1 MTGKHFVVGLFAV
14 ALFSTAALEQA
25 NAKILSYNCSYALR
39 KYPDDFRLWI
49 DTQQSIVVIQ
59 HLIHGKPAPSTERY
73 PADIGPYSVSWQE
86 PGVAIK
92 IDWLFKNDTLWS
104 TSTNGKSTFHSPS
117 QWNCA
122 KGSTPFPASMR
133 ASAGSNAG
141 KKSRAAT
148 APAISMAQNNQ
159 TAPRYA
165 EPPRSNVRHPK
176 TVEDELEA
184 QGHDLPR
191 GIYTLDNEL
200 NFNVLD
206 SVYYDAANNQL
217 SLVGHFDPRF
227 QGPRIPYL
235 EHLAVLLESPKPEF
249 TLTWTPDS
257 KKRVDA
263 FLNRHLSKQEGESIS
278 EQWGRFFDRD
288 HNLTRAGRYML
299 PLLGISPIQG
309 NRAPGSLGVEVK
321 EANVPGVLQ
330 VTRVKAGSPG
340 EAAGLKVG
348 GLIQFL
354 QGEPQINPAEF
365 YRIVRQS
372 GAGSQVTISYV
383 GVVNGTIA
391 QRTVQATLTADANT
405 DVWLHASRYDVIKA
419 LYLANGDWHAAHAVD
434 VIGIWDRIVKSGQNK
449 RFGNTLVQLLI
460 DALGVRSTAD
470 ADRQAVQRHAMT
482 LASAEYDVMVK
493 MGQAFDSTFH
503 FAGNPVANAY
513 INAVRRTRNVG
524 DFSPATNEMDRL
536 LVGKIGALMD
546 PIFQR
551 RQGIQIP
558 PELVEDQ
565 FHVHP
570 EMQPEYLGIPG
581 NSQLARVMFAGD
593 YLCKRLM
600 NRPELKRTIPRYQT
614 GFEFEQTHPGFRHTT
629 GNYRLWISVDKMD
642 TPQSPDGKILAF
654 RNVKMRFN
662 IREQS
667 DSGKD
672 LPNKPG
678 SYEELLT
685 SLWDNF
691 ELEYPTLHELR
702 ETAKLAA
709 AAKWILSKNQSASLP
724 VAGRTHWQGPHK
736 VLGLVFIELTPDA
749 TRGMYKTHETIIAEG
764 GVALTP
770 FPQNNIHNL
779 NANPFPQDSSVVDLT
794 GLGSPGGKAS
804 LSPVLF
810 SHQEQDSLAS
820 RIFHEKIV
828 VPEPHPSAWVA
839 DFTNGRRTLNAVSL
853 ALNQL
858 KQSSPTDTEAS
869 IEQRRKLEQ
878 VRLVAIH
885 LAQVERALNLL
896 DEKNSEQV
904 REFQE
909 LQAEITE
916 QRKRFYEHIF
926 DFSLDN
932 MFETIH
938 ELNDGSDIAEAS
950 EYAKET
956 KENVDYLE
964 NIQDALKTGSAPEGL
979 LKAGVSTVKRFSE
992 RLSDIS
998 RAMGS
1003 TTAAASFDTVTAAKK
1018 FGDVFAMEGEIG
1030 ELEFITDYKVE
1041 KLSSAGESEAN
1052 VRSKLL
1058 PLQKKLTDQLNVLCN
1073 DPQLKGLTSH

>member
-1 MTGKHFVVGLFAV
+1 
-14 ALFSTAALEQA
+14 
-25 NAKILSYNCSYALR
+25 
-39 KYPDDFRLWI
+39 
-49 DTQQSIVVIQ
+49 
-59 HLIHGKPAPSTERY
+59 
-73 PADIGPYSVSWQE
+73 
-86 PGVAIK
+86 
-92 IDWLFKNDTLWS
+92 
-104 TSTNGKSTFHSPS
+104 
-117 QWNCA
+117 
-122 KGSTPFPASMR
+122 MR

-141 KKSRAAT
+141 KKDRAVT
-148 APAISMAQNNQ
+148 TPAISIAQNHQ
-159 TAPRYA
+159 AAPRHT
-165 EPPRSNVRHPK
+165 ELQRLNVRHSK
-176 TVEDELEA
+176 TVENELEA

-206 SVYYDAANNQL
+206 SIYYDAAKDQL

-278 EQWGRFFDRD
+278 EQWGRFFDRN
-288 HNLTRAGRYML
+288 HNLTRVGRYML
-299 PLLGISPIQG
+299 PVLGISPIQG
-309 NRAPGSLGVEVK
+309 NRAPGSLGIEVK
-321 EANVPGVLQ
+321 AVNVPGVLQ
-330 VTRVKAGSPG
+330 VTRVGAGSPG
-340 EAAGLKVG
+340 EAMGLKAG
-348 GLIQFL
+348 NLIQFF
-354 QGEPQINPAEF
+354 QGEPLITPDEF
-365 YRIVRQS
+365 YRMVRQS

-383 GVVNGTIA
+383 GVANGAIA
-391 QRTVQATLTADANT
+391 QRTVQTTLTADANK

-419 LYLANGDWHAAHAVD
+419 LYLAAGDWHAAHAVD
-434 VIGIWDRIVKSGQNK
+434 VIGIWDRVVKSGQNK

-482 LASAEYDVMVK
+482 LAAAEYDVMVK

-581 NSQLARVMFAGD
+581 NSQLARAMFAGD

-614 GFEFEQTHPGFRHTT
+614 GFEFEQTHPSFRHTT

-691 ELEYPTLHELR
+691 EIEYPTLHELR
-702 ETAKLAA
+702 EAAKLAA

-724 VAGRTHWQGPHK
+724 VAGRTHWQGPRK
-736 VLGLVFIELTPDA
+736 VPGLIFIELAPDA

-770 FPQNNIHNL
+770 FPQNNIHNP
-779 NANPFPQDSSVVDLT
+779 NTNPFPPDSSVVNLT
-794 GLGSPGGKAS
+794 GLGSAGGEAS

-839 DFTNGRRTLNAVSL
+839 EFTNGDRRLNAISM

-858 KQSSPTDTEAS
+858 KQSSPIDTEAS

-878 VRLVAIH
+878 ARLVAIH

-896 DEKNSEQV
+896 DEKNSERV
-904 REFQE
+904 REFQQ

-916 QRKRFYEHIF
+916 QRNRFYEHMF
-926 DFSLDN
+926 DFSIGN
-932 MFETIH
+932 MLEARY
-938 ELNDGSDIAEAS
+938 ELNDESDIAEAGDVAS
-950 EYAKET
+950 ET
-956 KENVDYLE
+956 KENIEYLE
-964 NIQDALKTGSAPEGL
+964 SIQRALKTGSAPVGL
-979 LKAGVSTVKRFSE
+979 LEAGASTVKRFSE

-998 RAMGS
+998 HEMGL
-1003 TTAAASFDTVTAAKK
+1003 TPAATYFDTVTEAKK
-1018 FGDVFAMEGEIG
+1018 FGDVLAMEGEVG
-1030 ELEFITDYKVE
+1030 QLEFITDYKVE
-1041 KLSSAGESEAN
+1041 TLSSTSDAEAN
-1052 VRSKLL
+1052 ARNKLL